1 MTRNL
6 EWSDIA
12 VRLICTVAA
21 GALIGFNRGEH
32 GRPAGL
38 RTTILVALAACL
50 AMIEA
55 NLLLSTTGKTAD
67 SFVNM
72 DPMRLP
78 LGILSGIGFIGAG
91 AIVRRDNFVV
101 GVTTAATVWFM
112 TVIGLCFGGG
122 QIVLGLVGSGIG
134 MIVLAGLI
142 KAEERM
148 KQERQGTF
156 SIVVDPSG
164 PSEDDI
170 RASLAEANLK
180 ISSCAFVYNPETRSA
195 EFNCYLRWKAAAFES
210 KVPDVVRVLAVRAG
224 VIRIAWNPQVK

>member
-1 MTRNL
+1 
-6 EWSDIA
+6 
-12 VRLICTVAA
+12 
-21 GALIGFNRGEH
+21 
-32 GRPAGL
+32 
-38 RTTILVALAACL
+38 
-50 AMIEA
+50 
-55 NLLLSTTGKTAD
+55 
-67 SFVNM
+67 
-72 DPMRLP
+72 
-78 LGILSGIGFIGAG
+78 
-91 AIVRRDNFVV
+91 VV

-195 EFNCYLRWKAAAFES
+195 ELNCYLRWKAAAFES

>member
-1 MTRNL
+1 MSAHL

-12 VRLICTVAA
+12 VRLLYTVAA
-21 GALIGFNRGEH
+21 GALIGFDRGEH

-50 AMIEA
+50 SMIEA
-55 NLLLSTTGKTAD
+55 NLLLSTAGKTAD

-91 AIVRRDNFVV
+91 AIVRRDNFVA

-122 QIVLGLVGSGIG
+122 QIALGLVGSGIG
-134 MIVLAGLI
+134 MIVLAALI
-142 KAEERM
+142 KVEDRM

-164 PSEDDI
+164 PSENDI

-180 ISSCAFVYNPETRSA
+180 ISSCAFVYNPETGSA
-195 EFNCYLRWKAAAFES
+195 ELNCYLRWKAAAFES
-210 KVPDVVRVLAVRAG
+210 RVPDVVRALAVRAG
-224 VIRIAWNPQVK
+224 VIRIAWNPEAK